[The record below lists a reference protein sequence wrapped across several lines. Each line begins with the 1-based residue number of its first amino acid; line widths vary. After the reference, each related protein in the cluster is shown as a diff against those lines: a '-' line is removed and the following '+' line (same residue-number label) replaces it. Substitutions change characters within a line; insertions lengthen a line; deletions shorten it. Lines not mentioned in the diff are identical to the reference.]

1 MNLRSFMDR
10 IAPHFEANG
19 RLAPIYPLFE
29 AIDTALYTPGS
40 VTAGPSHVRDGLDLK
55 RIMMTV
61 WLCAFIPAFAGCSD
75 HRLGETLYTAPAI
88 ARVPSHHGHR

>member
-1 MNLRSFMDR
+1 MNLRSALDR

-19 RLAPIYPLFE
+19 RFASIYPVFE

-61 WLCAFIPAFAGCSD
+61 WMCAFIPAFAGCYFI
-75 HRLGETLYTAPAI
+75 GESI
-88 ARVPSHHGHR
+88 DNQGNHAR